1 METVLS
7 MPVSPY
13 QVDLENYH
21 CELVT
26 KMSRAWT
33 LAREKIEQAQEKQ
46 KEQYDRHAKNP
57 GLHVGQR
64 VMVHMPSERQG
75 TTWKLARPFHGPYQI
90 LSLTQLNSWTTVSS
104 FNVCET
110 KWAH

>member
-1 METVLS
+1 
-7 MPVSPY
+7 
-13 QVDLENYH
+13 
-21 CELVT
+21 
-26 KMSRAWT
+26 MSRAWT

-90 LSLTQLNSWTTVSS
+90 LSLTPNNAEVMLVDWWIGRRNHQYLLP
-104 FNVCET
+104 
-110 KWAH
+110 